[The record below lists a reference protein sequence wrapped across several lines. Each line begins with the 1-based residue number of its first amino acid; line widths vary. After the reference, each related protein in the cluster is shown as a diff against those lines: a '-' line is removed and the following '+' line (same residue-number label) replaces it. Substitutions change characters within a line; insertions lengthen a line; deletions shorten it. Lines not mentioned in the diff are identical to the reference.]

1 MKYKIIDK
9 LAAGKCVDTITAVLA
24 WALLWS
30 ISAHREFS
38 DTPTYWG
45 VLTADTVL
53 FMLLSASIIAL
64 FAKHRSITKI
74 ISRISNTN
82 ITLVENTYASS
93 VIVSQSHFHEPRH
106 EYPLA

>member
-1 MKYKIIDK
+1 MKYKIIDM
-9 LAAGKCVDTITAVLA
+9 LAAGKCVDTITAILA

-74 ISRISNTN
+74 ISRISNN
-82 ITLVENTYASS
+82 DS
-93 VIVSQSHFHEPRH
+93 VKFEVVQPWLSR
-106 EYPLA
+106 